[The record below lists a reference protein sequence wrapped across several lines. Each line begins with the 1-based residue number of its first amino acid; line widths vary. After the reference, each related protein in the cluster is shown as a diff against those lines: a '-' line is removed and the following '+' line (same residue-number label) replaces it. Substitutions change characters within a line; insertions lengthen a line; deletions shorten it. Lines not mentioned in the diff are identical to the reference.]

1 MSNSLVTRVVELKG
15 RSSPSRI
22 SLPPSGAR
30 LSIPSH
36 AGGST
41 SSHGSARASGPA
53 HMAGIRT
60 NLE

>member
-1 MSNSLVTRVVELKG
+1 VSISADPRGVKLMD

-41 SSHGSARASGPA
+41 SSHGSARGSGPA